1 MQTIRKGSKGKAV
14 KIWQVILGYTGTKI
28 DGDFGSGTEADTKE
42 WQNAHGLD
50 DDGVVGKKSWKAGLE
65 SA

>member
-14 KIWQVILGYTGTKI
+14 RIWQVILGYTGTKI
-28 DGDFGSGTEADTKE
+28 DGVFGSGTEGDTKI
-42 WQNAHGLD
+42 WQKAHGLD

-65 SA
+65 SV